1 MDPAIRF
8 LRELVSIN
16 SVNPRLVPGAVGESL
31 IANAIAREMRA
42 AGLTVEITEVAPN
55 RPNVVGVVRGP
66 RPGPRLM
73 YCGHMD
79 TVGVEGMRDPFTP
92 TERDGLLF
100 GRGAQDMK
108 GGVVAMIDAAR
119 TVVATGGLSA
129 GELIVAAVI
138 DEEHES
144 LGAEALVSRWRAD
157 SAVVIEPTDL
167 AVAVAHKGFEWVE
180 VTVEGRAAHGSRPT
194 EGRDAILIMGRVL
207 AGLEALNAKLQRSAG
222 HPLLGSPSLHASL
235 IAGGQELSSYPERCT
250 LRMER
255 RTLPG
260 EEPRVALHEVEQILE
275 DFRKRDAD
283 FRAAAQWLFGRQP
296 YEIEGG
302 NPLLDVLEAM
312 LMRLG
317 RQAVRVGLTFWTDAA
332 ILGEA
337 GIPTLIFG
345 PGGSGLHSTVE
356 FVRLDEVIA
365 CRDALV
371 EVARG
376 YCGGGSRAGDPA

>member
-1 MDPAIRF
+1 MDPAIRL

-16 SVNPRLVPGAVGESL
+16 SVNPTLVPGAAGESV
-31 IANAIAREMRA
+31 IAEAIAREMRA
-42 AGLTVEITEVAPN
+42 AGLIVEITVVRPD
-55 RPNVVGVVRGP
+55 RPNVVGVVRGR

-79 TVGVEGMRDPFTP
+79 TVGVEGMRDPFMP
-92 TERDGLLF
+92 IERDGRLF

-119 TVVATGGLSA
+119 IVVATGGLSA

-157 SAVVIEPTDL
+157 AAVVTEPSDL
-167 AVAVAHKGFEWVE
+167 AVAVAHKGFEWVA
-180 VTVEGRAAHGSRPT
+180 VTVEGRAAHGSRPS
-194 EGRDAILIMGRVL
+194 EGRDAILMMAGVL
-207 AGLEALNAKLQRSAG
+207 AGLGELNATLQRGTG
-222 HPLLGSPSLHASL
+222 HPLLGRPSLHASL

-255 RTLPG
+255 RTIPG
-260 EEPRVALHEVEQILE
+260 ETPRIALREVEQILE
-275 DFRKRDAD
+275 EVRKANPD

-296 YEIEGG
+296 YEIDAR
-302 NPLLDVLEAM
+302 NPLPELLEAA
-312 LMRLG
+312 LRRLG
-317 RQAVRVGLTFWTDAA
+317 RQAERAGVTFWTDAA

-337 GIPTLIFG
+337 GIPTVIFG
-345 PGGSGLHSTVE
+345 PGGAGLHSTEE

-365 CRDALV
+365 CRDVLV
-371 EVARG
+371 ELARA
-376 YCGGGSRAGDPA
+376 YCV

>member
-1 MDPAIRF
+1 MDPVLTF

-16 SVNPRLVPGAVGESL
+16 SVNPAFAPGEVGESV

-42 AGLTVEITEVAPN
+42 AGLAVEVTEVIPN
-55 RPNVVGVVRGP
+55 RPNVVGVVRG
-66 RPGPRLM
+66 RQSGPRLM

-79 TVGVEGMRDPFTP
+79 TVGVDSMRDPFTP

-119 TVVATGGLSA
+119 TVAATGGLSA

-144 LGAEALVSRWRAD
+144 LGADALVSHWRAD
-157 SAVVIEPTDL
+157 AAVVTEPTDL
-167 AVAVAHKGFEWVE
+167 AVAIAHKGFQWVE
-180 VTVEGRAAHGSRPT
+180 VAVEGRAAHGSRPA
-194 EGRDAILIMGRVL
+194 EGRDAILMMGRVL
-207 AGLEALNAKLQRSAG
+207 AELEELNAELQRGPG
-222 HPLLGSPSLHASL
+222 HPLLGPPSLHASL
-235 IAGGQELSSYPERCT
+235 VAGGRELSSYPDRCT

-255 RTLPG
+255 RTVPG
-260 EEPRVALHEVEQILE
+260 EAPRVALLEVERILE
-275 DFRKRDAD
+275 GLRKADAD
-283 FRAAAQWLFGRQP
+283 FRASSRWLFGRQP
-296 YEIEGG
+296 YELSPGSTLPDALQAALG
-302 NPLLDVLEAM
+302 
-312 LMRLG
+312 RLG
-317 RQAVRVGLTFWTDAA
+317 RHAARVGVTFWTDAA

-337 GIPTLIFG
+337 GIPTVIFG
-345 PGGSGLHSTVE
+345 PGGAGLHSTEE

-371 EVARG
+371 ELARA
-376 YCGGGSRAGDPA
+376 YCV

>member
-1 MDPAIRF
+1 MDPAVTF

-16 SVNPRLVPGAVGESL
+16 SVNPVLVPGAAGESV
-31 IANAIAREMRA
+31 IAEAVAREMRA
-42 AGLTVEITEVAPN
+42 AGLAVEVTEVAPN
-55 RPNVVGVVRGP
+55 RPNVVGVVRGR

-79 TVGVEGMRDPFTP
+79 TVGVDGMHDPFTP

-129 GELIVAAVI
+129 GDLIVAAVV

-144 LGAEALVSRWRAD
+144 LGAEALVSRWHAD
-157 SAVVIEPTDL
+157 AAVVTEPTDL
-167 AVAVAHKGFEWVE
+167 GVVVAHKGFEWVE
-180 VTVEGRAAHGSRPT
+180 VAVQGRAAHGSRPA
-194 EGRDAILIMGRVL
+194 EGRDAILMMGRVL
-207 AGLEALNAKLQRSAG
+207 AQLEELNAKLRRGVA

-255 RTLPG
+255 RTIPG
-260 EEPRVALHEVEQILE
+260 EAPRVFLVEAEQILE
-275 DFRKRDAD
+275 RLRDEDAD
-283 FRAAAQWLFGRQP
+283 VRASSRWLFGRQP
-296 YEIEGG
+296 YEIGPDS
-302 NPLLDVLEAM
+302 PLPDALEAA
-312 LMRLG
+312 LGRVG
-317 RQAVRVGLTFWTDAA
+317 RQAARTGVTFWTDAA
-332 ILGEA
+332 ILGAA
-337 GIPTLIFG
+337 GIPTVIFG
-345 PGGSGLHSTVE
+345 PGGAGLHSTEE
-356 FVRLDEVIA
+356 FVRLDEVIT

-371 EVARG
+371 ELARA
-376 YCGGGSRAGDPA
+376 YCV